1 MKIADKRTKLVA
13 TIGPSSDNYDM
24 LKALV
29 ENGVTCIRANFSH
42 GSHEEQ
48 GNKFTLAKKVSQELR
63 IPVSLLLDTKG
74 PEIRVGKMKDGAQVV
89 QAGSEVLIHTT
100 KEAFENLEGTSTEIS
115 VAYDMSQDL
124 VVGNQVLLD
133 DGKLSTVVTEVNR
146 SKGYVKVKAEN
157 THKLK
162 TNKRINLP
170 GVDFTLPFLAEK
182 DINDVK
188 FGIKEGINFVAASFV
203 NSARNVNELRQ
214 LLNENGGEHVQ
225 IISKIESHL
234 GCQNIEEIIEASDAI
249 MVARGDLG
257 LEIPY
262 YDVPYYQKKMIRKCR
277 EAGKPVI
284 VATQMLDS
292 MENAPHPTRAEVT
305 DVYYAVELGADS
317 TMLSGE
323 SANGNFPLESV
334 KTMTSISKR
343 AEKEFYGRNYYP
355 IQLEK
360 VWENSDQTDKRTK
373 IAYEIARNAIDGEYK
388 FVVVLSRTGQL
399 LKQIAKFRPNTT
411 IIGILEDQRM
421 IKGFGIYSSVFTSLD
436 SAALF
441 PLVKADHS
449 RAIEALAPYGI
460 QSGDKILVVENE
472 KMTEHVVK

>member
-1 MKIADKRTKLVA
+1 MKITDKRTKLIA

-24 LKALV
+24 MKALV

-48 GNKFTLAKKVSQELR
+48 GNKFNLAKKVSQELR

-74 PEIRVGKMKDGAQVV
+74 PEIRVGKMKDGAQVIA
-89 QAGSEVLIHTT
+89 AGSEVLVHTT
-100 KEAFENLEGTSTEIS
+100 KEKYENFEGTSTEIT
-115 VAYDMSQDL
+115 VAYDMAQDL

-133 DGKLSTVVTEVNR
+133 DGKLSTVVTEVG
-146 SKGYVKVKAEN
+146 KGYVKVKAEN

-203 NSARNVNELRQ
+203 NSARNVNDLRK
-214 LLNENGGEHVQ
+214 LLNENGGEHIQ

-234 GCQNIEEIIEASDAI
+234 GCKNIDEIIEASDGI

-277 EAGKPVI
+277 EAGKPVV

-292 MENAPHPTRAEVT
+292 MENNPHPTRAEVT

-323 SANGNFPLESV
+323 SANGNFPLEAV
-334 KTMTSISKR
+334 KTMTAISKR

-360 VWENSDQTDKRTK
+360 VWENSNQSDKRTK
-373 IAYEIARNAIDGEYK
+373 IAYELARKAIDGEYK
-388 FVVVLSRTGQL
+388 FVVVLSRTGAL
-399 LKQIAKFRPNTT
+399 LKQVAKFRPNTT
-411 IIGILEDQRM
+411 IIGVLEDQRM
-421 IKGFGIYSSVFTSLD
+421 VKGFGVYSSVFTSVD
-436 SAALF
+436 SEALF
-441 PLVKADHS
+441 PLIKADS
-449 RAIEALAPYGI
+449 NKGVEALLPYGV
-460 QSGDKILVVENE
+460 QKGDRYLVVENE
-472 KMTEHVVK
+472 KMTEHVVE

>member
-1 MKIADKRTKLVA
+1 MKITDKRTKLIA

-24 LKALV
+24 MKALV

-48 GNKFTLAKKVSQELR
+48 GNKFVLAKKVSQELR

-74 PEIRVGKMKDGAQVV
+74 PEIRVGKMKDGAQVIS
-89 QAGSEVLIHTT
+89 AGTELLVHTT
-100 KEAFENLEGTSTEIS
+100 AEKFENFEGTSTEIT
-115 VAYDMSQDL
+115 VAYDMAQDL

-133 DGKLSTVVTEVNR
+133 DGKLSTVVTEVG
-146 SKGYVKVKAEN
+146 KGYVKVRAEN

-203 NSARNVNELRQ
+203 NSARNVKELRK
-214 LLNENGGEHVQ
+214 LLDDNGGSHIQ

-234 GCQNIEEIIEASDAI
+234 GCKNIDEIIEASDGI

-262 YDVPYYQKKMIRKCR
+262 YDVPYYQKKMVRKCR

-292 MENAPHPTRAEVT
+292 MENNPHPTRAEVT

-323 SANGNFPLESV
+323 SANGNFPLEAV
-334 KTMTSISKR
+334 KTMTAISKR
-343 AEKEFYGRNYYP
+343 AEKEFYGRHYYP

-360 VWENSDQTDKRTK
+360 VWENSNQSDKRTK
-373 IAYEIARNAIDGEYK
+373 IAYELAKQALDGEYK
-388 FVVVLSRTGQL
+388 FVVVLSRTGAL
-399 LKQIAKFRPNTT
+399 LKQVAKFRPNTT
-411 IIGILEDQRM
+411 IIGVLNEPKM
-421 IKGFGIYSSVFTSLD
+421 VKGFGVYSSVFTSVD
-436 SAALF
+436 SEALF
-441 PLVKADHS
+441 PLIKEDHS
-449 RAIEALAPYGI
+449 KGFEALLPYGVEK
-460 QSGDKILVVENE
+460 GDKYLVVENE

>member
-1 MKIADKRTKLVA
+1 MKITDKRTKLVA
-13 TIGPSSDNYDM
+13 TIGPSSDNYDTM
-24 LKALV
+24 RALV

-42 GSHEEQ
+42 GSFEEQ
-48 GNKFTLAKKVSQELR
+48 GNKFALAKKVSQELR

-89 QAGSEVLIHTT
+89 SAGSEVLIHTT
-100 KEAFENLEGTSTEIS
+100 QDKYLNLEGTSTEIS
-115 VAYDMSQDL
+115 VAYDMSLDL
-124 VVGNQVLLD
+124 AVGNQVLLD
-133 DGKLSTVVTEVNR
+133 DGKLSTVVTEVG
-146 SKGYVKVKAEN
+146 KGYVKVKAEN

-188 FGIKEGINFVAASFV
+188 FGITQGINYVAASFV

-214 LLNENGGEHVQ
+214 LLNENGGEHIQ

-234 GCQNIEEIIEASDAI
+234 GCQNIDEIIEASDAI

-262 YDVPYYQKKMIRKCR
+262 YDVPYYEKKMIRKCR

-292 MENAPHPTRAEVT
+292 MENSPHPTRAEVT

-323 SANGNFPLESV
+323 SANGNFPVESV
-334 KTMTSISKR
+334 KTMTAISKR

-360 VWENSDQTDKRTK
+360 VWENSDQKDKRTK
-373 IAYEIARNAIDGEYK
+373 IAYEIAQKAMFGDYK
-388 FVVVLSRTGQL
+388 FVVALSRTGAL
-399 LKQIAKFRPNTT
+399 LKQVAKFRPNSL
-411 IIGILEDQRM
+411 IIGVVNDPKM
-421 IKGFGIYSSVFTSLD
+421 IKAFGVYSSVFASVD
-436 SAALF
+436 SEALF
-441 PLVKADHS
+441 SVIKEDHAKAV
-449 RAIEALAPYGI
+449 EALIPYGV
-460 QSGDKILVVENE
+460 QKGDKFLVVENE
-472 KMTEHVVK
+472 KFTEHEVQ

>member
-1 MKIADKRTKLVA
+1 MKITNKRTKLVA
-13 TIGPSSDNYDM
+13 TIGPSSDNYETM
-24 LKALV
+24 LALV
-29 ENGVTCIRANFSH
+29 KNGVTCIRANFSH
-42 GSHEEQ
+42 GSYEEQ
-48 GNKFTLAKKVSQELR
+48 GNKFDLAKRVSQELR

-89 QAGSEVLIHTT
+89 TAGSEVLIHTT
-100 KEAFENLEGTSTEIS
+100 QEAYQNLEGTATEIS
-115 VAYDMSQDL
+115 VAYDMAQDL
-124 VVGNQVLLD
+124 VIGNQVLLD
-133 DGKLSTVVTEVNR
+133 DGKLSTVVTEVGA
-146 SKGYVKVKAEN
+146 GYVKVKAEN

-188 FGIKEGINFVAASFV
+188 FGITQGINYVAASFV
-203 NSARNVNELRQ
+203 NSAKNVKELRE
-214 LLNENGGEHVQ
+214 LLDANGGKHVQ

-234 GCQNIEEIIEASDAI
+234 GCTNIDEIIEASDAI

-262 YDVPYYQKKMIRKCR
+262 YDVPYYEKKMVRKCR
-277 EAGKPVI
+277 EVGKPVI

-292 MENAPHPTRAEVT
+292 MENSPHPTRAEVT

-323 SANGNFPLESV
+323 SANGNFPVEAV
-334 KTMTSISKR
+334 KTMTAISKR

-360 VWENSDQTDKRTK
+360 VWENSDQSDKRTK
-373 IAYEIARNAIDGEYK
+373 IAYEIAKKAIDGEFK
-388 FVVVLSRTGQL
+388 FIVVLSRTGSL
-399 LKQIAKFRPNTT
+399 LKQVAKFRPNAT
-411 IIGILEDQRM
+411 IIGIIEDQKLN
-421 IKGFGIYSSVFTSLD
+421 KGFGIYSSVFTSLD
-436 SAALF
+436 SQALF
-441 PLVKADHS
+441 PLIKGDHS
-449 RAIEALAPYGI
+449 KAVEALVPYGI
-460 QSGDKILVVENE
+460 QKGDRYVVVEND